1 VDVVVPWVRRL
12 ANLLVLIGALGA
24 GIGVVQCL
32 NAMTQ
37 APASVKAPVSVAP
50 SGCCGDVRVEL
61 PGVTVPDGWLLPA
74 SPPEGISENSAG
86 RLRIEAWGSTR
97 LEQALASGDIVVG
110 GIGFLIGALL
120 IRPVL
125 ISVAEG
131 QPFRRGNARRITLV
145 AATVAVTGM
154 LFGVPPE
161 IAGLQILHRTG
172 LDTTGDF
179 TGGVTIPLSPLLTA
193 ALVLAVAAA
202 FRAGEQLTREAEEM
216 ADQLE
221 GLV

>member
-1 VDVVVPWVRRL
+1 MVVPWVRRL
-12 ANLLVLIGALGA
+12 ANVLVLIGVLGA
-24 GIGVVQCL
+24 GLGVVQCV

-37 APASVKAPVSVAP
+37 AQASVKAPVSVAP

-74 SPPEGISENSAG
+74 DAPDGISTTSAG
-86 RLRIEAWGSTR
+86 ELRIEAWGSTR
-97 LEQALASGDIVVG
+97 LEQALASGDLVVG

-145 AATVAVTGM
+145 AATVAVTGT
-154 LFGVPPE
+154 LFPMPPE

-172 LDTTGDF
+172 LDATGDF
-179 TGGVTIPLSPLLTA
+179 ASGITIPVSPLLTA

-202 FRAGEQLTREAEEM
+202 FRAGEKLTHQAEEM
-216 ADQLE
+216 ADALE